1 MLPQM
6 SSIFSLEGQWSWGL
20 LMVVSSA
27 GQLHT
32 LCGSILAAGSGNV
45 VGWFLGWGRMEQSE
59 LDIVWTLGVVGGDV
73 CGEGT
78 G

>member
-1 MLPQM
+1 MQVNCIH
-6 SSIFSLEGQWSWGL
+6 SVGQFLLQDLGVWWG
-20 LMVVSSA
+20 
-27 GQLHT
+27 G
-32 LCGSILAAGSGNV
+32 
-45 VGWFLGWGRMEQSE
+45 FLGWGRMEQSE